1 MRIILT
7 GAVLCALAST
17 AFAAEHYV
25 EVWNP
30 PEARI
35 GGTHPPLAG
44 RKGHAKK
51 PATKHHFAS
60 ADHVT
65 PRRVAEPA
73 LRAPAPVAPPAP
85 AMNHHPLIAPKISPD
100 GHILQ
105 VGYRV
110 PARHASSAGIGV
122 HGIRVQ

>member
-1 MRIILT
+1 VRIILT

-17 AFAAEHYV
+17 AFAGEHYV

-35 GGTHPPLAG
+35 GGLHPPMSG
-44 RKGHAKK
+44 KKGHSKK
-51 PATKHHFAS
+51 TVKHHLAS

-73 LRAPAPVAPPAP
+73 VRAPAPVVPPAP
-85 AMNHHPLIAPKISPD
+85 TVNRHPLIAPKMGPD

-105 VGYRV
+105 VSYQI
-110 PARHASSAGIGV
+110 PARHAPAGFRI
-122 HGIRVQ
+122 Q